1 VSEGGARGTS
11 NGAADRIGQVLGEKY
26 RLVRLIGEGG
36 MGAVYEAL
44 HLVVKRR
51 FAVKLLRPERA
62 NSADVVGRFRR
73 EAEAA
78 GALENEHIV
87 AVTDFGKTPDGVPYL
102 VMEYLLGE
110 SVGSLLA
117 REGPLPVPRAVSI
130 LLQVCRGLE
139 VAHAAGIVHRDL
151 KPDNLFI
158 VRRTDRSDL
167 VKILDFGIAKL
178 QSAPSESVTRTGSAL
193 GTPFYMAPE
202 QARGDRSVD
211 RRADVYALGVI
222 LYELLS
228 FQKPHPGDSY
238 NAILAHILTRPP
250 IPLDSVRHELP
261 DRLVEIV
268 HGALAFEANER
279 PQTASVFAAEIT
291 QFAGREIT
299 PMHSQLELR
308 VALPGAPT
316 VHTPDTVAS
325 PVPPAKLD
333 AAATGHPGEAPTP
346 IGRQRNDWLLLAVAA
361 LAAAIAAAMWL
372 RREPESQAGRPTHPS
387 HTSPVGTNVAPPM
400 LALPTGSIP
409 ATFGSAAERSIV
421 RSENPRA
428 APLRSGRTAPPKQQR
443 SANPAV
449 SASPVATPSAERGA
463 RFDPKNPYQ

>member
-1 VSEGGARGTS
+1 VSEGDARRTS
-11 NGAADRIGQVLGEKY
+11 NAADRIGQVLGEKY

-87 AVTDFGKTPDGVPYL
+87 AVTDFGETPDGVPYL

-139 VAHAAGIVHRDL
+139 VAHAAEIVHRDL

-158 VRRTDRSDL
+158 VRRTDGSDL

-178 QSAPSESVTRTGSAL
+178 CSAPSESVTRTGSAL

-202 QARGDRSVD
+202 QARGDKSVD

-228 FQKPHPGDSY
+228 LKKPHPGDSY
-238 NAILAHILTRPP
+238 NEILAHILTRPP
-250 IPLDSVRHELP
+250 IPLDSLRRELP
-261 DRLVEIV
+261 DRLVQIV
-268 HGALAFEANER
+268 HNALAFDAKDR
-279 PQTASVFAAEIT
+279 PQTASEFATEITRFAA
-291 QFAGREIT
+291 REIT

-325 PVPPAKLD
+325 PAPPTKID
-333 AAATGHPGEAPTP
+333 AAATRHLGEAPIS
-346 IGRQRNDWLLLAVAA
+346 IGRHRKHWPLLAVSA
-361 LAAAIAAAMWL
+361 LAAAIVAAMSL
-372 RREPESQAGRPTHPS
+372 PREREGEAGRATLPS
-387 HTSPVGTNVAPPM
+387 RTSAVATNVAPSVV
-400 LALPTGSIP
+400 ALPTGSIA
-409 ATFGSAAERSIV
+409 ATFGSATERSLA
-421 RSENPRA
+421 RAENPRA
-428 APLRSGRTAPPKQQR
+428 APIRSGRAAPPKQPR
-443 SANPAV
+443 SANPAIS
-449 SASPVATPSAERGA
+449 SAPVANQSAERGA